1 MVVHKKRETGMK
13 SITSKLSMI
22 TLALAAMTFA
32 FALGTISSKAGSD
45 EVSFRHCMDGIQ
57 LVYPF
62 RDKGGAGR
70 NFDAIQA
77 ILQCAN
83 ESDVYP

>member
-1 MVVHKKRETGMK
+1 MVILKEKDTAMT
-13 SITSKLSMI
+13 SIPSKLSMI

-32 FALGTISSKAGSD
+32 FALGTISSKAVSD
-45 EVSFRHCMDGIQ
+45 EASFGDCVSGIM
-57 LVYPF
+57 LPYPF

-77 ILQCAN
+77 ILQCA
-83 ESDVYP
+83 P